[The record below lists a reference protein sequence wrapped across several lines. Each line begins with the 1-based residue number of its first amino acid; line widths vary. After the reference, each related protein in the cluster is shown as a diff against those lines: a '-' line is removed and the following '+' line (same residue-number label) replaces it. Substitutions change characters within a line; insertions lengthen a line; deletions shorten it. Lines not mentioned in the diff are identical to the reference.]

1 MFLLRKILEINI
13 WRNNPDFPITAF
25 MHPVFH
31 IDVGWLYA
39 APGARNWS
47 SLASVDGLWPSI
59 FLLITFQRFPIGF
72 RSGYRAGYDRVL
84 IWWSSIHTL
93 INLLCS
99 MEHCPAEKKNPQILG
114 TLSEQKEASFL
125 PAQPCTWLELCAL
138 HKDKCASFQPFW
150 STPRSSP
157 ILHQISQW
165 VRDTVACRPLHVS
178 V

>member
-72 RSGYRAGYDRVL
+72 RSGDRAGYDRVL

-99 MEHCPAEKKNPQILG
+99 MEHCPAEKKSSDFGNIVRAEGSKFSSSTTLYVAWIMCPSQRQMCLIPAFLKHPHIITNSPPNFTVG
-114 TLSEQKEASFL
+114 TRHCGL
-125 PAQPCTWLELCAL
+125 
-138 HKDKCASFQPFW
+138 
-150 STPRSSP
+150 
-157 ILHQISQW
+157 
-165 VRDTVACRPLHVS
+165 
-178 V
+178 